1 MIEESRRELIEEKIP
16 RGLRKVY
23 LAETRRFVKLLITQ
37 LRWYGVPY
45 RFERLPSTIC
55 PVCQHELIQERGRVM
70 VCENCGFKAPRDK
83 VPLHWAMRLGT
94 TTSPPYK
101 G

>member
-37 LRWYGVPY
+37 LQWYGVPY
-45 RFERLPSTIC
+45 RVQETTKHNMPNMWARTYPGERQGNGLRKLRIQSTKR
-55 PVCQHELIQERGRVM
+55 QS
-70 VCENCGFKAPRDK
+70 
-83 VPLHWAMRLGT
+83 T
-94 TTSPPYK
+94 TTLGHEVRYDHLSAL
-101 G
+101 